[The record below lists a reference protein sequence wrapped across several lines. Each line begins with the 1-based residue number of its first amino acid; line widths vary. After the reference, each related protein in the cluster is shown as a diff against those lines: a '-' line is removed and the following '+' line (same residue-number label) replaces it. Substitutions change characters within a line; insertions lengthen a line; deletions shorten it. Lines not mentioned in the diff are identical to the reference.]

1 MITHYYHQHH
11 CYHYY
16 PSVQRQSSISTL
28 SCIKPRQRR
37 GGIKKRAGAQE
48 KTNKEMHD
56 GFYFHH
62 AVLLLLFLSM
72 NNLCP
77 EAVHPRGPAEGGPI
91 IIIIIIMHLITI
103 ASDGV
108 TKTRSYYYLC
118 VYFYP

>member
-1 MITHYYHQHH
+1 
-11 CYHYY
+11 
-16 PSVQRQSSISTL
+16 
-28 SCIKPRQRR
+28 
-37 GGIKKRAGAQE
+37 
-48 KTNKEMHD
+48 MHD

-77 EAVHPRGPAEGGPI
+77 EAVHPRGPAEGGAI

-108 TKTRSYYYLC
+108 TKPRSYYYLSY
-118 VYFYP
+118 YFYQ